1 MNGTHVESST
11 LTSVCYDESQ
21 ALLRLEFRGG
31 LVYDYFGV
39 PGDVHE
45 VLLLAPSTG
54 ACFNELIRGCFPY
67 SRVWPVG
74 SEVRREG
81 VC

>member
-1 MNGTHVESST
+1 VNVTFVASST
-11 LTSVCYDESQ
+11 LAAVCYDKSR
-21 ALLRLEFRGG
+21 ALLRLKFRSG

-45 VLLLAPSTG
+45 TLLRAPSTG
-54 ACFNELIRGCFPY
+54 ACFNERIRGCFPY
-67 SRVWPVG
+67 RRVCPAA

-81 VC
+81 EP

>member
-1 MNGTHVESST
+1 MNVTFVESSA
-11 LTSVCYDESQ
+11 LTAVCYDKSG
-21 ALLRLEFRGG
+21 ALLRLEFRSG

-45 VLLLAPSTG
+45 TLLLAPSTG
-54 ACFNELIRGCFPY
+54 ACFNKLIRGCFPY
-67 SRVWPVG
+67 SRVCPAA

-81 VC
+81 ER